1 MQKVFAMLSE
11 APSSAP
17 VSTSNR
23 RSSFIDEAREEFAIV
38 RREARDST
46 PFMRGLVLSSL
57 VLVLVA
63 LVLSIIAHGRVAPE
77 VASVTG
83 PLGVSL
89 TTPDGKTAVPVTV
102 PVKLIAQPAN
112 IAKGE
117 KVTYSWTFGDGAKGT
132 GADVS
137 HTYTSYGYY
146 EVVVTARDAQGR
158 QATTKTTLNV
168 LPPAPQ
174 AVIKATQDRAYS
186 YMLSAD
192 GTGSKGA
199 ELHYYWDFGDGHSSE
214 SGDDRT
220 VSHLYL
226 AAGTYTL
233 TLTVVDVAGQQSVA
247 TKQLTV
253 KKL

>member
-11 APSSAP
+11 ASPAA
-17 VSTSNR
+17 STSSER
-23 RSSFIDEAREEFAIV
+23 ASFFNELRDEFAIV
-38 RREARDST
+38 KREAVTSEPLVR
-46 PFMRGLVLSSL
+46 RLVLLSL
-57 VLVLVA
+57 VLAVVA
-63 LVLSIIAHGRVAPE
+63 LAVSIIAHGKLPQTADV
-77 VASVTG
+77 SG
-83 PLGVSL
+83 PLGVSVM
-89 TTPDGKTAVPVTV
+89 TPDGKTALPVTA
-102 PVKLIAQPAN
+102 PVKLTAQPDN
-112 IAKGE
+112 VAKNE
-117 KVTYSWTFGDGAKGT
+117 KVSYMWTFGDGATGN
-132 GADVS
+132 GADVE
-137 HTYTSYGYY
+137 HTYANYGYY
-146 EVVVTARDAQGR
+146 EVVVTARDAQGQ
-158 QATTKTTLNV
+158 QARATVTLNV
-168 LPPAPQ
+168 LPPTPH

-199 ELHYYWDFGDGHSSE
+199 ELRYYWDFGDGHVSD
-214 SGDDRT
+214 SGDDRQ